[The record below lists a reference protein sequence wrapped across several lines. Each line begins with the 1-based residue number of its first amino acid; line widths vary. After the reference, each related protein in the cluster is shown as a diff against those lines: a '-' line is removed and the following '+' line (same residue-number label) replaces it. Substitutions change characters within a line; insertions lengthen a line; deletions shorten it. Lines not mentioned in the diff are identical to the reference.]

1 MKTIETK
8 FSKYELKRRFGKEYI
23 SYAKSD
29 RIYKIKGIYVMFG
42 KINENQFGI
51 HPAYVDS
58 FMRVVEKENKNKK

>member
-29 RIYKIKGIYVMFG
+29 RIYKIKGIYVMFE
-42 KINENQFGI
+42 KINENQFMI
-51 HPAYVDS
+51 HSAYVDS
-58 FMRVVEKENKNKK
+58 FMRRLKNET